1 MMIIVASIVRQSI
14 LCLWENE
21 YRYLL
26 DKQKIFYYYYY
37 YYEVTLKIFQYVQRD
52 LTKKYS

>member
-37 YYEVTLKIFQYVQRD
+37 YEVTLKIFQYVQRD